1 MRILYTLL
9 LVATLHFGSMAG
21 EGISYKWMDGNK
33 SIGSLVINETQDEEN
48 ITYEYKSN
56 LNVNYGEE
64 VSITEEMTATLAK
77 TADQEQ
83 KIMPVTQIK
92 AVRSFNGRPRISVEE
107 SILESKIVRTVNG
120 KETATDRSST
130 VICYMFLFVKPPVG
144 VTSVYSELY
153 GIDFKVVDKGNHQY
167 LIKGAKNR
175 EHLFTYDE
183 EGHLIKARVDLSS
196 GVYTLIPAR

>member
-1 MRILYTLL
+1 MKILYTLL
-9 LVATLHFGSMAG
+9 LIVTLHIGAIAG

-33 SIGSLVINETQDEEN
+33 SIGSLVINETKGEES

-56 LNVNYGEE
+56 LNVNFGEE
-64 VSITEEMTATLAK
+64 VSITEEMSATLAK

-83 KIMPVTQIK
+83 KLLPVTQIK

-107 SILESKIVRTVNG
+107 NIQETKVVRTVNG

-130 VICYMFLFVKPPVG
+130 VFCYMFLFVKPPVG

-175 EHLFTYDE
+175 EHLFAYDE
-183 EGHLIKARVDLSS
+183 EGHLIKARIDLSS
-196 GVYTLIPAR
+196 GVYTLIPS